1 VTKNPTG
8 DRNKKQF
15 FIRERNM
22 KIALLQMKIE
32 KTVEDNLSLSL
43 KAMREAAANGAEM
56 IIFPE
61 LQFSPYFPQFPNR
74 DASQYLMSI
83 EHEAILALME
93 ESKELGVVSFLSI
106 FIEQDGT
113 AYDGSPVVESD
124 GRLLG
129 VSKKVHIVR
138 LYPNYER
145 DYFTP
150 SDTGFEVYDTSQ
162 GKTGVVICFDRHYPE
177 SIRICTLKGAELI
190 VVPVGL
196 VKGEPLE
203 TFEWEMQV
211 SAFQNGVFIAMCNR
225 VGVEHKID
233 FSGQSVV
240 VNPNGDIVAKADDQE
255 QILYADIDFDEI
267 DRSREGRPYLKLR
280 RPEFC
285 KLVL

>member
-1 VTKNPTG
+1 
-8 DRNKKQF
+8 
-15 FIRERNM
+15 M

-32 KTVEDNLSLSL
+32 KSIEDNLNLSL
-43 KAMREAAANGAEM
+43 KTMREAAANGAKM

-61 LQFSPYFPQFPNR
+61 LQFSPYFPQFPNQ

-83 EHEAILALME
+83 EHEAIYTLKE
-93 ESKELGVVSFLSI
+93 ESKKLGVVSFLSM
-106 FIEQDGT
+106 FLDQEGT
-113 AYDGSPVVESD
+113 EYEGSSVVESN
-124 GRLLG
+124 GQLLG
-129 VSKKVHIVR
+129 ISKKVHIVR
-138 LYPNYER
+138 LYPNFEQ

-150 SDTGFEVYDTSQ
+150 SDTGFQVYDTSL
-162 GKTGVVICFDRHYPE
+162 GKAGVVICFDRHYPE
-177 SIRICTLKGAELI
+177 SIRTCTLKGAQLI
-190 VVPVGL
+190 VVPVGV

-203 TFEWEMQV
+203 TFEWEMRI

-255 QILYADIDFDEI
+255 QILYAEIDFTDIDRI
-267 DRSREGRPYLKLR
+267 RENRPYLKLR

-285 KLVL
+285 KLEN